1 MSKCDFN
8 NVALQLY
15 WNRISAWVFSCKF
28 AAYFQNTFFQEHL
41 WVAASEIGRYQENE
55 GHWIDRDQFRKY
67 LFDLKKPRKYGL
79 QWINEEA
86 REIFVDSVKVF
97 IDV

>member
-1 MSKCDFN
+1 M
-8 NVALQLY
+8 
-15 WNRISAWVFSCKF
+15 
-28 AAYFQNTFFQEHL
+28 
-41 WVAASEIGRYQENE
+41 AASEIGRYHENE
-55 GHWIDRDQFRKY
+55 GYWIDRHQFRKY
-67 LFDLKKPRKYGL
+67 LFDLKKTRKYGL